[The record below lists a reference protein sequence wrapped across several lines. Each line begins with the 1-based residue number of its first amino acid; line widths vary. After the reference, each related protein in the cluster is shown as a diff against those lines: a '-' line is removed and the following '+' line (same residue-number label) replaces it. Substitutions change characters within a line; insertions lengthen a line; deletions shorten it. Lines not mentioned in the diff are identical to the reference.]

1 MGSSTQTYNH
11 RFEVF
16 SIAFAL
22 LFLES
27 IFFKTALYIHDF
39 VNALMVISYALL
51 GLGIGSI
58 LSSFFHELKP
68 KSIFLLKLMMFL
80 CVILSFVNF
89 VAFPSYIFFSPF
101 LVLPFIAGN
110 SLISYFLQKRNSHTI
125 YFVDLTGATLGFF
138 MGIPFPYGLESVKKE
153 FSGSSVAFFFAL
165 NCVFSTFAVF
175 FSFYFSV
182 NHGFSMTFGCGITCY
197 FLSMVLL
204 YFSRLKG

>member
-1 MGSSTQTYNH
+1 MESYTQTYNH

-27 IFFKTALYIHDF
+27 IFFKTALYIHDY

-58 LSSFFHELKP
+58 LSSFFHELKA
-68 KSIFLLKLMMFL
+68 KSIFILKLMMFI

-101 LVLPFIAGN
+101 PRRSSTPPTPTLP
-110 SLISYFLQKRNSHTI
+110 
-125 YFVDLTGATLGFF
+125 
-138 MGIPFPYGLESVKKE
+138 
-153 FSGSSVAFFFAL
+153 AL
-165 NCVFSTFAVF
+165 WS
-175 FSFYFSV
+175 
-182 NHGFSMTFGCGITCY
+182 
-197 FLSMVLL
+197 
-204 YFSRLKG
+204 